1 MPVGPMLATGPNEL
15 PLNPRDR
22 VVVDVTSLPPF
33 PATVARV
40 ANNEA
45 TLVLDDGAVPARVLH
60 KRPAAL
66 QMAVGGKQYRG
77 DGVLAMVARGGRV
90 RDDALAFHF
99 LSSQAPM
106 RRVHTR
112 APAVLPVTGV
122 PIDAP
127 LRPTNALT
135 VDLSA
140 GGALVKGPAQRGAG
154 EALLLPPHL
163 PEEEL
168 PFPAK
173 GAVVRQ
179 TADGLLGVR
188 LDTMRPADR
197 ELVVHWVLRQARLL
211 GR

>member
-90 RDDALAFHF
+90 RDDAIAFHF

-112 APAVLPVTGV
+112 APAVLPVKVV
-122 PIDAP
+122 PLDAP
-127 LRPTNALT
+127 LRPTNALE
-135 VDLSA
+135 VGLSA
-140 GGALVKGPAQRGAG
+140 RRP
-154 EALLLPPHL
+154 LLHGPPHL
-163 PEEEL
+163 RRGE
-168 PFPAK
+168 
-173 GAVVRQ
+173 
-179 TADGLLGVR
+179 
-188 LDTMRPADR
+188 
-197 ELVVHWVLRQARLL
+197 
-211 GR
+211 